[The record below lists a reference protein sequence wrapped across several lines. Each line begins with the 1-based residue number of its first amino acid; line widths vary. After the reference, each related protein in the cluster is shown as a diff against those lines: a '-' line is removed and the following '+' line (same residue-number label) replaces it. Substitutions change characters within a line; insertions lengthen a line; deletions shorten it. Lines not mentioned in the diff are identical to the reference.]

1 MGVERGGSP
10 NLRKS
15 RSGLR
20 GPGENPSPNT
30 REKGPG
36 RDPSPTRDST
46 FNKAEIGDDVERG
59 GSPKL
64 RKSRSGLDPSPIR
77 YSTFNK
83 AEIGD
88 EVERGG
94 SSKLRKSR
102 SGLDPSP
109 TRYSTFN
116 NAEVVDDVERGGSP
130 NLRKSRSGLQGHGEN
145 APLNTREKG
154 LGRDPSPTRYSTFN
168 KAEIGDDVGRG
179 GSPNLRKS
187 RSGLRGP

>member
-46 FNKAEIGDDVERG
+46 FNKAEIGDG
-59 GSPKL
+59 
-64 RKSRSGLDPSPIR
+64 
-77 YSTFNK
+77 
-83 AEIGD
+83 
-88 EVERGG
+88 VERGG

-187 RSGLRGP
+187 RSGLRGPGENPSPNTREKGPGRDPSPTRDSTFNK